1 MHAVPNHA
9 ELEQAFEKSFEK
21 EPTSYSWGLFAYDD
35 APGAIGGGSGNFSWF
50 DSKDEL
56 VGFLT
61 KFPLLAHS
69 SDSTDTE
76 LFVKAKHC
84 LAQITAENFDQKVVD
99 DLNKINSG
107 VEQIQ
112 WLGQFVDLLSG
123 ESEFAKGMRKFFS
136 GTSEKLAK
144 SRIPEFAEFL
154 RNWGH

>member
-1 MHAVPNHA
+1 
-9 ELEQAFEKSFEK
+9 
-21 EPTSYSWGLFAYDD
+21 
-35 APGAIGGGSGNFSWF
+35 
-50 DSKDEL
+50 
-56 VGFLT
+56 
-61 KFPLLAHS
+61 
-69 SDSTDTE
+69 
-76 LFVKAKHC
+76 
-84 LAQITAENFDQKVVD
+84 VVD